1 VAQHLNHANYLSTL
15 RYIFIYISQTRTSL
29 ITGTILTNINKED
42 LSDPTKKADQERR
55 VPLGRLG
62 QPEDLA
68 GPCIFFASDLARYV
82 NGASLLVDGGMAISL
97 Q

>member
-1 VAQHLNHANYLSTL
+1 M
-15 RYIFIYISQTRTSL
+15 
-29 ITGTILTNINKED
+29 TGTILTNINKED